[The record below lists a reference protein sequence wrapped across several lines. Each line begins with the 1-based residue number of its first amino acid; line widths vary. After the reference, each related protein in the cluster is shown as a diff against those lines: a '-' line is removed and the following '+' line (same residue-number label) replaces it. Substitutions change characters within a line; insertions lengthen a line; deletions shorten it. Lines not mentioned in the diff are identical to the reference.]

1 MIYITREQKA
11 IEQEIANKKATMEVV
26 NSYIDNAIE
35 MEEKQLANN
44 LTKAY
49 IELEEQMDLLLDELQ
64 DALQV

>member
-26 NSYIDNAIE
+26 DMYLNTAIE
-35 MEEKQLANN
+35 EGKKELAVN
-44 LTKAY
+44 LTKAN
-49 IELEEQMDLLLDELQ
+49 IELREQMDLLIDELQ